1 MAKNDM
7 RKQKKPVTTEDSDFE
22 IEETIEDEL
31 SESLES
37 FLQNLVTET
46 EDEIE
51 EKAEKMPMKTDTEDL
66 DGDGKTD
73 DKIPAFVTKKQKKSK
88 STDNEKD
95 GDQDGD
101 KDLSKVPPQLR
112 KHVAKKKKKKVDEG
126 APAQISKSSIR
137 QHSKDLAKNYGDA
150 ETASLVLRGA
160 SREQLMGA
168 LQDLLSS
175 GDISAGQLKA
185 AVDKMD
191 DVAAKFGTMEEGG
204 AAQRQGNEDRL
215 RRQEPDRI
223 KEQNELLDIKKS
235 QSSINKLNETRLLNI
250 NKALMERLVK

>member
-1 MAKNDM
+1 M
-7 RKQKKPVTTEDSDFE
+7 
-22 IEETIEDEL
+22 
-31 SESLES
+31 
-37 FLQNLVTET
+37 
-46 EDEIE
+46 
-51 EKAEKMPMKTDTEDL
+51 
-66 DGDGKTD
+66 
-73 DKIPAFVTKKQKKSK
+73 
-88 STDNEKD
+88 
-95 GDQDGD
+95 
-101 KDLSKVPPQLR
+101 PPQLR